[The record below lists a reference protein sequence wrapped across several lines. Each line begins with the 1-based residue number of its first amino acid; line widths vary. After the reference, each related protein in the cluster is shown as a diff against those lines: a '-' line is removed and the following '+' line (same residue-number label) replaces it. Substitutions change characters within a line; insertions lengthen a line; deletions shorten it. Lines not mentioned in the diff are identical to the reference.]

1 MKYKANDIQLS
12 VKDSTITLYMSEFI
26 YNGLVRI
33 GRQYYKDKRS
43 IDGLIRTY
51 AMIKL
56 HHIIAKS

>member
-33 GRQYYKDKRS
+33 GRQYYKDNRWS
-43 IDGLIRTY
+43 N
-51 AMIKL
+51 
-56 HHIIAKS
+56 